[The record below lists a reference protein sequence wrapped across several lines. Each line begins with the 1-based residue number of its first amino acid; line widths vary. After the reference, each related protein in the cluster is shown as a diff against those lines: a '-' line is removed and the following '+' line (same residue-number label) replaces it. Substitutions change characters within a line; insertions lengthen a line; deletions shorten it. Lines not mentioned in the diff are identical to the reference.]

1 MPRDTAFGVFEI
13 GMNHAGEIEM
23 LVQLVRPHLAIVTT
37 VEPVHLAF
45 FDSVSAIADAK
56 AEIFSGLEAGGIAVL
71 NRDNAYFD
79 RLVAHASA
87 KGVARVIGFG
97 AGAQADAR
105 LIRAVNHPHCS
116 CVSADICG
124 QAMTYKVGVPGP
136 HWVSNSLAV
145 LAAVQALGGDLGLA
159 GLALGELAAGAG
171 RGQHIEAAWAGG
183 SVEIIDESYN
193 ANPASMRAALALL
206 GAAAPGPRGRRIA
219 VLGDMLELGDDA
231 ARLHGELG
239 EAVAESETD
248 LVFAAGAETVHLFAN
263 LPEAMRGAHAAD
275 PERLVPELLAEVQAG
290 DVVMVKGSL
299 GSRMGLVV
307 EALAEAYAASSRP
320 NGTHA

>member
-1 MPRDTAFGVFEI
+1 
-13 GMNHAGEIEM
+13 
-23 LVQLVRPHLAIVTT
+23 
-37 VEPVHLAF
+37 
-45 FDSVSAIADAK
+45 
-56 AEIFSGLEAGGIAVL
+56 
-71 NRDNAYFD
+71 
-79 RLVAHASA
+79 
-87 KGVARVIGFG
+87 
-97 AGAQADAR
+97 
-105 LIRAVNHPHCS
+105 
-116 CVSADICG
+116 
-124 QAMTYKVGVPGP
+124 
-136 HWVSNSLAV
+136 
-145 LAAVQALGGDLGLA
+145 
-159 GLALGELAAGAG
+159 
-171 RGQHIEAAWAGG
+171 
-183 SVEIIDESYN
+183 
-193 ANPASMRAALALL
+193 
-206 GAAAPGPRGRRIA
+206 
-219 VLGDMLELGDDA
+219 MLELGDDA